1 MIWCELSVF
10 KKVKLN
16 ILWCCITLVLYCQ
29 GAVEGLHK
37 YVTESSEDSE
47 MCGVVVV
54 LARELPSCQAFS
66 GNPQISKISKTSNSQ
81 KSQKRQN

>member
-54 LARELPSCQAFS
+54 LARELSICQAFVRKLKNLKS
-66 GNPQISKISKTSNSQ
+66 LKISKTT
-81 KSQKRQN
+81 KLRFLYF